1 MDERPAGKG
10 EWDAMQFKGYIRAA
24 LVVLGDPLCKDVLD
38 AEGCAGGPSDSALRS
53 ATFPAS
59 GSALAMDRPPGV
71 AGGEMNATFLAAAS
85 ELTGR
90 DWCLAV
96 ASVREVLSV
105 LTELSCEVFESVDRP
120 WESGSPRGRALEDG
134 AVEMEVMAVDCEGSR
149 GFRSSET
156 DGNAWV
162 GLGVTTVTGEMSGKG
177 FCNESSKLEGGL
189 EEDEVVLVLL
199 EDRLWVYG
207 DTGGAGDVGLG
218 WVLKKSSD
226 LNCGMAGSNVGAEDF
241 SDGRTVA
248 CGSLV
253 L

>member
-1 MDERPAGKG
+1 M
-10 EWDAMQFKGYIRAA
+10 
-24 LVVLGDPLCKDVLD
+24 
-38 AEGCAGGPSDSALRS
+38 
-53 ATFPAS
+53 
-59 GSALAMDRPPGV
+59 
-71 AGGEMNATFLAAAS
+71 
-85 ELTGR
+85 
-90 DWCLAV
+90 
-96 ASVREVLSV
+96 

-134 AVEMEVMAVDCEGSR
+134 AVEMEVTAVDCEGSR

-207 DTGGAGDVGLG
+207 DAGGAGDVGLG

-248 CGSLV
+248 CGSLGLYPLLLSRKMTSV
-253 L
+253 TLADLSRGLSGPLLERLRRLKSAFIAGQAGGTRWGLG